1 MAPKE
6 GPRRP
11 SRRRSPA
18 KARESGYAG
27 ERRERRDARLE
38 IERKVERLRSEN

>member
-11 SRRRSPA
+11 PRRRSPA
-18 KARESGYAG
+18 EARESGYAG
-27 ERRERRDARLE
+27 ERREWRDAWSE
-38 IERKVERLRSEN
+38 IEIEVERLRTEN